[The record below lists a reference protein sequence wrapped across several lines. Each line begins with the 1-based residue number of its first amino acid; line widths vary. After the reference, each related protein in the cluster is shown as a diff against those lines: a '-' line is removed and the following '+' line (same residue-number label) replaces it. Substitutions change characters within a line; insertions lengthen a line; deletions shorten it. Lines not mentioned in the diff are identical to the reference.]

1 MKSIISRWKSET
13 GKARKTDGTG
23 KARKILALMKYLLP
37 LLLVIICY
45 TKKHSESYL
54 AFQVLELAIIILLTE
69 CIRSKIV
76 RRTVN
81 TVLLLL
87 FNVQLFVMIFGT
99 TYVSW
104 VMLSNLSSLEDISG
118 HGATYIIAVALVIID
133 LFLPI
138 PNLNVIKTRI
148 KEFWGS
154 KRSKKLQ
161 SNQEQDYDKNQE
173 HAQNQQQPYKPLSIV
188 LTLELILTMCI
199 GAEFSPFYN
208 VYATA
213 SDGCQVVVKAREYAN
228 SSVDESEFYNTEIA
242 NNIGKPDTLASN
254 PNVILIFTEG
264 LSQNI
269 VEDERDITPNIRKY
283 ESQSLNFTNYYNHT
297 FATYK
302 GLVGQL
308 YSGYSWADGDT
319 NNLISI
325 QDILSDNGYHTTF
338 INTEPDNY
346 QFLRYLESFEFDEL
360 ISEPEEEHTGMAES
374 MTDGEAYEKLWEV
387 VSEEAKSGQ
396 PFFTSMYTLGTHAS
410 FDSSEEVYG
419 DGTDPVLNK
428 FYNMDYQ
435 FGRFMEKL
443 EMSNLADNTLVIFT
457 TDHCTYE
464 DDDFTNAFPDYYR
477 ESYECDKIPL
487 FFYYKGMEASE
498 WDTEGST
505 SIALAPT
512 ILDYLDISAPNY
524 FMGNSLFSNIWT
536 KSDFNSIFAES
547 MNIYETS
554 RGIEEISDV
563 DLDMIGDKL
572 ERYYILSQQ

>member
-1 MKSIISRWKSET
+1 MKNIISR
-13 GKARKTDGTG
+13 
-23 KARKILALMKYLLP
+23 LKYLLP

-54 AFQVLELAIIILLTE
+54 AFQIMELAIIILLSE
-69 CIRSKIV
+69 CISNRIV

-104 VMLSNLSSLEDISG
+104 VMISNLSSLEDISG
-118 HGATYIIAVALVIID
+118 HGATYIIAVVLVIID

-138 PNLNVIKTRI
+138 PNLNVIKTSI
-148 KEFWGS
+148 KEFRRL
-154 KRSKKLQ
+154 KRSNKLQ
-161 SNQEQDYDKNQE
+161 SAQEQEQ
-173 HAQNQQQPYKPLSIV
+173 HHQSPYKPLSIA
-188 LTLELILTMCI
+188 LALELILTMCL
-199 GAEFSPFYN
+199 GAEFSPLYN

-213 SDGCQVVVKAREYAN
+213 SDGCEVVAKAREYAN
-228 SSVDESEFYNTEIA
+228 SSVDESEFYNAEIA
-242 NNIGKPDTLASN
+242 NNIGKPDSLASN

-269 VEDERDITPNIRKY
+269 VDDERDITPNIRKY

-346 QFLRYLESFEFDEL
+346 QFLRYLESFEFDDL

-387 VSEEAKSGQ
+387 VSEEAESGQ
-396 PFFTSMYTLGTHAS
+396 PFFTSMYTLGTHSS
-410 FDSSEEVYG
+410 FDSSEEIYG
-419 DGTDPVLNK
+419 DGSDPVLNK

-435 FGRFMEKL
+435 FGQFMEKL
-443 EMSNLADNTLVIFT
+443 EASDLADNTLVIFT

-563 DLDMIGDKL
+563 DLDVIGDKL